1 MKTKYEIVA
10 SDKSKHG
17 IYDSERIYR
26 LIMNAFLMLNPRE
39 QKVLQLRF
47 GINEKLDR
55 STEELAQE
63 LFVTR
68 QRIIQTETKAL
79 RKLRSIFKE
88 KSQFFDLKEFCK
100 DLGMEEQEEVQLIL
114 NHYNGND
121 EIANVDRSSSFDM
134 DEEDEYYEE
143 LEKQESTE
151 YESPDFSEENSNI
164 SNQYDFDYEEYLGVD
179 ELLLLSNR
187 T

>member
-1 MKTKYEIVA
+1 
-10 SDKSKHG
+10 
-17 IYDSERIYR
+17 
-26 LIMNAFLMLNPRE
+26 
-39 QKVLQLRF
+39 
-47 GINEKLDR
+47 
-55 STEELAQE
+55 
-63 LFVTR
+63 
-68 QRIIQTETKAL
+68 L